1 MNKQISFNQ
10 LFFAFSREVELLW
23 KFTKTDLLVSVVSA
37 SIFMLVALFSAA
49 SVNLQSLAYFGLGL
63 CYFIFY
69 IYPFDISNQLE
80 AIEEDKLNKPFRP
93 LPSGLINEQG
103 AYFRY
108 YLGTAVYLILGAFLG
123 VFYWSVLWVI
133 VTYMLNL
140 RGWDKNW
147 ITKNFVSM
155 GLGTAAQLGAAWQ
168 IIGPFSSSAIIWI
181 SLISFWVAL
190 TSCTQDFRD
199 VEGDRKTGRKT
210 LPILVGDQNA
220 RIITMSFW
228 AIMSLSVGIVY
239 FQLQEGLFWL
249 DLALIL
255 PALATH
261 LYIMYRLWFLR
272 SPKADGKT
280 YLIQCLLYCYL
291 LLLSVYIFL

>member
-1 MNKQISFNQ
+1 MDKQISFQQ
-10 LFFAFSREVELLW
+10 LFFTFFREVELLW

-37 SIFMLVALFSAA
+37 SIFMLVALFSAS
-49 SVNLQSLAYFGLGL
+49 SVNLQSLGYFGLGL

-80 AIEEDKLNKPFRP
+80 AIEEDKINKPFRP
-93 LPSGLINEQG
+93 LPSGMIDERA

-108 YLGTAVYLILGAFLG
+108 YLGTAIYLALGAFLG
-123 VFYWSVLWVI
+123 VFYWSILWVT
-133 VTYMLNL
+133 VTYFLNFGGL
-140 RGWDKNW
+140 DKNW

-168 IIGPFSSSAIIWI
+168 IIGPLSPSAIIWI
-181 SLISFWVAL
+181 SLISFWVGL

-199 VEGDRKTGRKT
+199 VVGDRKTGRKT
-210 LPILVGDQNA
+210 LPIVAGDQNA
-220 RIITMSFW
+220 RIITIVFW
-228 AIMSLSVGIVY
+228 AIMSVSVAVVY
-239 FQLQEGLFWL
+239 FHLQQGLFWL

-255 PALATH
+255 PALACH
-261 LYIMYRLWFLR
+261 FYIIYRLWFLR
-272 SPKADGKT
+272 TPKADSKT
-280 YLIQCLLYCYL
+280 YLTQCLLYCYL